1 MKAHWRLLALA
12 AVLVAGACADENTP
26 TGPATTDAAAIDA
39 HGGRWGAGRDLTVM
53 TQNLYVGT
61 DVDAVIAALASPDP
75 DDDIPALLA
84 AVATVERTDFPARA
98 RALAKEIRRRRPEV
112 IGLQEVSVIGVD
124 IPPLGVSVHLDFLQI
139 LQDALQAEG
148 LTYAVGAS
156 QVNFTAAPAPGI
168 SLSDLDVIL
177 VDPSRVT
184 VTGSSVHT
192 FSANLGV
199 VAPGVDLQRG
209 WVTIEAEIGGRSYTI
224 ANTHTEGTGPDEL
237 LLGLH
242 QYQVMEL
249 VASLGTATPA
259 IVLGDLNTTP
269 GTPAYQELVN
279 GGFTDVWAAFRPG
292 VSGFT
297 CCHLAD
303 LSDARAPF
311 TERIDYVWTRGLGD
325 ARGRHRL
332 LGQVDRYGDVPSDRI
347 RNSAGQLIWPSDH
360 AGLTANILMPP
371 GHSR

>member
-1 MKAHWRLLALA
+1 MKSLWNLLTVA
-12 AVLVAGACADENTP
+12 AVLVVPACADDATP
-26 TGPATTDAAAIDA
+26 TGPVAPDEASLDA
-39 HGGRWGAGRDLTVM
+39 HRGRSVGGRGLTVM

-75 DDDIPALLA
+75 DDDIPALLT

-98 RALAKEIRRRRPEV
+98 RALAREIRRRRPEV

-139 LQDALQAEG
+139 LQAALHAEG
-148 LTYAVGAS
+148 LEYAVGAS

-177 VDPSRVT
+177 VDQGRVT
-184 VTGSSVHT
+184 VTATSAHT

-242 QYQVMEL
+242 QYQLMEL
-249 VASLGTATPA
+249 VATLGTASPA

-269 GTPAYQELVN
+269 GTPGYDELVN
-279 GGFTDVWAAFRPG
+279 GGFTDAWATLRPG
-292 VSGFT
+292 VDGFT

-303 LSDARAPF
+303 LSNLRAPF

-325 ARGRHRL
+325 THGRHRL
-332 LGQVDRYGDVPSDRI
+332 LGQADLYGDVPSDRI

-360 AGLTANILMPP
+360 AGLTANILLPP